1 MSETDLRFSLLVS
14 WLKQYFAQ
22 EVNISL
28 ICGDASF
35 RRYFRLTVNNVDYI
49 VADSPIALVPVAPF
63 IAVAQAYQQAGLLVP
78 QIIHVCHEHGF
89 VLQTD
94 VGQAQLLSVITPD
107 NVTEYYQQALD
118 LLVPISQVTTITYV
132 TGQQLPLPEYDSAF
146 VERELAI
153 FTQWLIGEHLQY
165 TMTAAETCML
175 TSCFQVLV
183 DNVTQ
188 QPKVGMH
195 RDFHSR
201 NLLINRDNSQQRRLA
216 VIDFQ
221 DAVIGPVT
229 YDAVS
234 LLRDCYVR
242 WPDNIINP
250 LIEYHY
256 ALAIKHQ
263 LMTSDISFA
272 QYLQWFDLM
281 GLQRHIKAAGIFAR
295 LKLRDGKAGY
305 LADIPL
311 TLQYVIDIAK
321 RYPNLMPL
329 GEWVERVVLPL
340 VQDKRRVDKELSQ

>member
-1 MSETDLRFSLLVS
+1 MSETDLRFNLLVS
-14 WLKQYFAQ
+14 WLAQYFGQ
-22 EVNISL
+22 EVCISL

-35 RRYFRLTVNNVDYI
+35 RRYFRLTVNKVDYI

-63 IAVAQAYQQAGLLVP
+63 VSVAKAYQQAGLLVP
-78 QIIHVCHEHGF
+78 QIIHVCNEHGF

-94 VGQAQLLSVITPD
+94 VGQAQLLSVITPA
-107 NVTEYYQQALD
+107 NVSNYYQQALD
-118 LLVPISQVTTITYV
+118 LLVPISQVTTITNV
-132 TGQQLPLPEYDSAF
+132 TGQQSLLPEYDSAF

-165 TMTAAETCML
+165 EMTAAETTML
-175 TSCFQVLV
+175 TTCFQLLV
-183 DNVTQ
+183 DNVEQ

-201 NLLINRDNSQQRRLA
+201 NLLINHDDPQQVRLA

-234 LLRDCYVR
+234 LLRDCYIR
-242 WPDNIINP
+242 WPENLINP
-250 LIEYHY
+250 LIKYHY

-263 LMTSDISFA
+263 LMTADISFA

-281 GLQRHIKAAGIFAR
+281 GLQRHLKAAGIFAR
-295 LKLRDGKAGY
+295 LKLRDGKPGY
-305 LADIPL
+305 MADIPL

-321 RYPNLMPL
+321 RYQNLTPL
-329 GEWVERVVLPL
+329 GEWVEKVVLPL
-340 VQDKRRVDKELSQ
+340 VQQRNRLSKELTQ

>member
-1 MSETDLRFSLLVS
+1 MSETDLRFNLLVS
-14 WLKQYFAQ
+14 WLNQYFGE
-22 EVNISL
+22 EVILVL

-35 RRYFRLTVNNVDYI
+35 RRYFRLTINNVDYI
-49 VADSPIALVPVAPF
+49 VADSPIELVPVAPF
-63 IAVAQAYQQAGLLVP
+63 IAVADAYQQAGLLVP
-78 QIIHVCHEHGF
+78 KIIHVCHEHGF

-94 VGQAQLLSVITPD
+94 VGQTQLLSVITPT
-107 NVTEYYQQALD
+107 NVSDYYQQALD
-118 LLVPISQVTTITYV
+118 LLVPISKATTISNV
-132 TGQQLPLPEYDSAF
+132 TGQQSLLPEYDSAF

-165 TMTAAETCML
+165 AMTAAETTML
-175 TSCFQVLV
+175 ASCFQLLV
-183 DNVTQ
+183 DNVIQ

-201 NLLINRDNSQQRRLA
+201 NLLINQDNPQQLRLA

-221 DAVIGPVT
+221 DAVVGPVT

-234 LLRDCYVR
+234 LLRDCYVK
-242 WPDNIINP
+242 WPENLINP

-263 LMTSDISFA
+263 LMTPDTSFA

-281 GLQRHIKAAGIFAR
+281 GLQRHLKAAGIFAR

-305 LADIPL
+305 MADIPL

-321 RYPNLMPL
+321 RYPKLMPL
-329 GEWVERVVLPL
+329 GEWVEKLVLPL
-340 VQDKRRVDKELSQ
+340 VQEKNGSPKGKIE